1 MLIIPHA
8 PFPVKAV
15 LPGMDKSSRIIR
27 MSNNKPTALMMK
39 YLYSLI
45 LELGEKPDSLLSR
58 LSYEEAMDW
67 MNRLKRQAKEKA
79 KAFQNHSSFHEQS
92 VRVID
97 TSDHKELAW
106 LGNQLSL
113 TYYGRP
119 CKVPIEWDKSLKNA
133 AGFFAFNQ
141 HIHKPIRIVQSMWQY
156 NQFGAQHVIGTL
168 KHELAHYH
176 LFIEGKPFRDEDEV
190 FKQECKRIGAPLY
203 ALAMQEGYETSCA
216 ACGTFAGLEKKER
229 KKLKSRCCKE
239 PLRFGS
245 HVLIFP
251 NGVRVEVEK

>member
-1 MLIIPHA
+1 MLPRMHE
-8 PFPVKAV
+8 
-15 LPGMDKSSRIIR
+15 SSKITR

-45 LELGEKPDSLLSR
+45 LESGEKPDSLLSR
-58 LSYEEAMDW
+58 LSYKEAMDW
-67 MNRLKRQAKEKA
+67 MNRLKCQAKAKA
-79 KAFQNHSSFHEQS
+79 KAFQHLSSFHERS
-92 VRVID
+92 VRTID

-106 LGNQLSL
+106 IGNQLSL

-119 CKVPIEWDKSLKNA
+119 CKVPIEWDKSLNNA

-141 HIHKPIRIVQSMWQY
+141 HTHKPIRIVQSMWQY

-176 LFIEGKPFRDEDEV
+176 LFTEGKPFRDEDEA
-190 FKQECKRIGAPLY
+190 FKQECRRIGAPLY
-203 ALAMQEGYETSCA
+203 ALAMKEGYETSCE
-216 ACGTFAGLEKKER
+216 ACGMFTGLEKKER

-239 PLRFGS
+239 PLHFGS
-245 HVLIFP
+245 YVLIFP
-251 NGVRVEVEK
+251 DGLRVEVEK